1 MEFEN
6 LKGVHQIKE
15 KKGGLTMGAKWG
27 DGFKDTGGVKFKN
40 TNTVKVS
47 SNGILINRSDLTDDF
62 VEGDEIEISFPNKN
76 QILLTKK

>member
-1 MEFEN
+1 M
-6 LKGVHQIKE
+6 GV
-15 KKGGLTMGAKWG
+15 KWG
-27 DGFKDTGGVKFKN
+27 DTFKDTDEVKFKD

-47 SNGILINRSDLTDDF
+47 SNGILISQSNLTDDF